1 MNSNVV
7 RSSQPKTF
15 LWMSLFCGA
24 AWCASP
30 AAFGQAPQ
38 PSRQLARAEV
48 AAKPADVPA
57 KWKGLVGTYAG
68 PGKFL
73 IEIVEKDGRLEM
85 QVNAAAPAELRE
97 DSENH
102 FSMMVNGQAQAAVQ
116 FVPGAGGLAK
126 EFVFG
131 DVYLSRR
138 DYGGDTTKSARI
150 KPVRPLEE
158 LRKEALAATPPVEA
172 ATFRK
177 PELVELAP
185 LDPAVKL
192 DIRYAGTSN
201 FLGEPVYSQARVYL
215 QRPAAMGVVAALKFL
230 KPYGYGLVIY
240 DGYRPWYVTK
250 LFWEATPVPG
260 RIFVADPAQGS
271 RHNRGCAVDLSLYDL
286 ETGEQVEMPG
296 NYDEMS
302 PRSFPTYAGGT
313 SLQRW
318 RRELLRAAMESNG
331 FTVYEDEWWH
341 FDYKDWNQYP
351 ILNLKFEDLG
361 AAGGAK

>member
-1 MNSNVV
+1 MNPRTV
-7 RSSQPKTF
+7 RSSLPKTF
-15 LWMSLFCGA
+15 LWMSLFFGA
-24 AWCASP
+24 AWCTSP
-30 AAFGQAPQ
+30 AGFGQAPQ
-38 PSRQLARAEV
+38 VARTEV

-73 IEIVEKDGRLEM
+73 IEILETEGRLEM
-85 QVNAAAPAELRE
+85 QVNSEAPAELRE
-97 DSENH
+97 ESENH
-102 FSMMVNGQAQAAVQ
+102 FAMMVDGQPQAAVQ

-150 KPVRPLEE
+150 KAVRPLEE
-158 LRKEALAATPPVEA
+158 LRKEALAAMPPVEA
-172 ATFRK
+172 GTFRK
-177 PELVELAP
+177 PELEELAP
-185 LDPAVKL
+185 LDPAIKL

-201 FLGEPVYSQARVYL
+201 FLGEPVYSQARAFL

-250 LFWEATPVPG
+250 LFWEATPPAG
-260 RIFVADPAQGS
+260 KIFVADPAQGS

-286 ETGEQVEMPG
+286 KTGEQVEMPG

-318 RRELLRAAMESNG
+318 RRELLRTAMESNG

-341 FDYKDWNQYP
+341 FDYKDWKEYE
-351 ILNLKFEDLG
+351 ILNVRFEKTG
-361 AAGGAK
+361 AAGARK